1 MIGVG
6 LIGGS
11 AALALRKR
19 GLVDHVVG
27 VGRTRRN
34 LDDAIA
40 AGIVDEALTL
50 DDAWASSV
58 HAADV
63 VLIATPVAQ
72 MPRLF
77 AAVAGALGPHA
88 VVTDA
93 GSTKQDVVAA
103 ARAHL
108 GNAWPRFVAAHPV
121 AGTEHSG
128 AKAAIASL
136 FERRNVILSPTTETD
151 AHALARV
158 RDFWEACGANVV
170 ELDAREHDR
179 VLAAVSHL
187 PHLLAAAYV
196 ADLAVRADAPN
207 LLAHAGTGFRDFT
220 RIAAASPEMWRDITL
235 ANRDALVDEIAAFR
249 GALDVVESAMRERD
263 GESLRSLFETASDA
277 RREWARS
284 RDGDRSG
291 DGEG

>member
-1 MIGVG
+1 VIGVG

-11 AALALRKR
+11 AALALRAR
-19 GLVDHVVG
+19 GLVQHVVG

-58 HAADV
+58 QAADI

-77 AAVAGALGPHA
+77 AAVADALGPHT

-108 GNAWPRFVAAHPV
+108 GDAWPRFVAAHPV
-121 AGTEHSG
+121 AGTENSG
-128 AKAAIASL
+128 AKAATASL

-158 RDFWEACGANVV
+158 RDFWEACGASVV

-249 GALDVVESAMRERD
+249 GALDVVDSALRERD

-277 RREWARS
+277 RRAWARS

-291 DGEG
+291 DDEV